1 MSYVVLLWIFNAVEC
16 LFLTLGMKDLP
27 ARVRGLGSVTWKGCE
42 WVELLVVQPR
52 LTGSGIIFLIS

>member
-1 MSYVVLLWIFNAVEC
+1 
-16 LFLTLGMKDLP
+16 MKDDLL

-42 WVELLVVQPR
+42 WVELLVVRTR